1 MGTSQKEA
9 TETERL
15 TNLATN
21 EERTPESRILSA
33 RALLRHTQFADR
45 SCRVAKKLAK
55 AYMENLDASATV
67 RAKAARLWMFA
78 VEKKIDEV
86 EEAAE
91 KQAEAEV
98 AQAATDPSLPKDF
111 NRPYFNR
118 LIMEC
123 STDHAAQQKEYDA
136 LVAEAHAKY
145 DPTQPTYVKVEKDG
159 KSWLE
164 CTPYYRKATA
174 EHSAALKVVEAKYEV
189 KYVRSY

>member
-1 MGTSQKEA
+1 MGTSQ
-9 TETERL
+9 TVVSETERL

-67 RAKAARLWMFA
+67 RAKASRLWMFA

-98 AQAATDPSLPKDF
+98 AQAATDPSLPADF
-111 NRPYFNR
+111 NKPYFNR
-118 LIMEC
+118 LILEC

-145 DPTQPTYVKVEKDG
+145 DPAQPTHQKIEKDG

-164 CTPYYRKATA
+164 RTPYYLKARA
-174 EHSAALKVVEAKYEV
+174 EHFAAYKAAVEKHEV
-189 KYVRSY
+189 HYVRI

>member
-111 NRPYFNR
+111 NRPYFSR
-118 LIMEC
+118 LILEY
-123 STDHAAQQKEYDA
+123 STNEEQHQKEVDA
-136 LVAEAHAKY
+136 LVAEACEKWGA
-145 DPTQPTYVKVEKDG
+145 QPTYERKGKDG
-159 KSWLE
+159 QSWWE
-164 CTPYYRKATA
+164 RTA
-174 EHSAALKVVEAKYEV
+174 QYAQAVKDHGQALRALEAKYEI
-189 KYVRSY
+189 KWR